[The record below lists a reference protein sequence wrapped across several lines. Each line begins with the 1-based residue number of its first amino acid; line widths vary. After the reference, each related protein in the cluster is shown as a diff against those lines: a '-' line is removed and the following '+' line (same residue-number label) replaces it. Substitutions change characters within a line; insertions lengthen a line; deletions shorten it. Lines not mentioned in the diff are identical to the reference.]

1 MRTLNRPM
9 FRYGGPIKEGVM
21 NGIRE
26 PKRNGGSMGPNEGPR
41 RAALVGDSNFP
52 QTDGRAHHVAPIVYG
67 VGMGLARAAPLAL
80 RYGRQGVGLAKRGI
94 GAIKGLFGK
103 NKPFQGPVGS
113 STTGPTTVVRG
124 KGRVPGA
131 SGSYSPISFKPGAT
145 TASPTGP
152 AMGEAFVTNPFGT
165 YLSETMS
172 GKLVSGLYKGAT
184 SPTAAGLTQ
193 KAGKAIWSVAKDPIT
208 IASAGFYF
216 YPDGTP
222 KPDEVL
228 ETQGQKP
235 ELGLEQLLETS
246 VKNGAVKNENTLNKA
261 DKRKTQVEKYRDI
274 MDIKGMNK
282 NAAYDSLIAASQAV
296 LGEDDFKGSLKDGSL
311 INKIIGST
319 SKAFDKPAKTK
330 DAIDTLILK
339 GEITKDINASD
350 PKSAA
355 DLAYKQAATT
365 KINKELN
372 PTFATLKSAYLKD
385 NKGQPGIDAAANDF
399 STNNGQVFRGNIIP
413 KADFSEI
420 LTDIKKNSKGDIDDI
435 TIIAN
440 WTQETINKSEK
451 NIPDGTYTVGD
462 RIVTIKDKTVID
474 VG

>member
-26 PKRNGGSMGPNEGPR
+26 PKRNGGSMSPNEGPR
-41 RAALVGDSNFP
+41 RAALVGDPNFP
-52 QTDGRAHHVAPIVYG
+52 QTNGRAHHVAPIVYG

-113 STTGPTTVVRG
+113 STTGPTTVVRSVQ
-124 KGRVPGA
+124 RVPGA
-131 SGSYSPISFKPGAT
+131 SGSYSPVSFKPGAT
-145 TASPTGP
+145 TASPSGAP
-152 AMGEAFVTNPFGT
+152 MGEGFVTNPFGT
-165 YLSETMS
+165 YLSGTMS

-184 SPTAAGLTQ
+184 SPTAVGLTQ
-193 KAGKAIWSVAKDPIT
+193 KAGKAVWSVAKDPLT
-208 IASAGFYF
+208 IAAAGFYF

-235 ELGLEQLLETS
+235 ELDLEGLLKTS
-246 VKNGAVKNENTLNKA
+246 VKNGAAKNENTLNKV
-261 DKRKTQVEKYRDI
+261 DKRKADVEKYRDI

-282 NAAYDSLIAASQAV
+282 DAAYNSLIAASQAV
-296 LGEDDFKGSLKDGSL
+296 SEEGDFKGSLRDGSL
-311 INKIIGST
+311 INKIIQST
-319 SKAFDKPAKTK
+319 SKAYDKPKATK

-399 STNNGQVFRGNIIP
+399 STNNGQNFRGNFIT
-413 KADFSEI
+413 KADFDKIKTE
-420 LTDIKKNSKGDIDDI
+420 IKKDSKGDLDDI
-435 TIIAN
+435 SIIAN
-440 WTQETINKSEK
+440 WTQAEINKSQK

-462 RIVTIKDKTVID
+462 RIVTIKDKIVID

>member
-26 PKRNGGSMGPNEGPR
+26 PKKHGGSMGNN
-41 RAALVGDSNFP
+41 LVGSNAYP
-52 QTDGRAHHVAPIVYG
+52 KTDGREHHFVVSGTVA
-67 VGMGLARAAPLAL
+67 GLAAANAARIAATRAAMT
-80 RYGRQGVGLAKRGI
+80 YGPRAMGGIKKGI
-94 GAIKGLFGK
+94 GAIKNLFGK

-131 SGSYSPISFKPGAT
+131 SGSYSPVSFKPGAT

-152 AMGEAFVTNPFGT
+152 AMGEAFATNPFGT
-165 YLSETMS
+165 YLSGTMS

-261 DKRKTQVEKYRDI
+261 DKRKSQVEKYRDI

-296 LGEDDFKGSLKDGSL
+296 LGEGDIKGSLKDGSL

-399 STNNGQVFRGNIIP
+399 STNNGQTFRGNIIP

-420 LTDIKKNSKGDIDDI
+420 LTEIKKSSKGDIDDI

>member
-26 PKRNGGSMGPNEGPR
+26 PKKQGGSMGNN
-41 RAALVGDSNFP
+41 LVGSP
-52 QTDGRAHHVAPIVYG
+52 AYPKTDGREHHFVVTGSIA
-67 VGMGLARAAPLAL
+67 GLAAANAARIAATRAAMT
-80 RYGRQGVGLAKRGI
+80 YGPRAIGGIKRGI

-103 NKPFQGPVGS
+103 NVPKNVTVPKQGPTFPGTLTTKQGGFGAPVTTRVNPVGPGTAE
-113 STTGPTTVVRG
+113 STVNTF
-124 KGRVPGA
+124 VPNKF
-131 SGSYSPISFKPGAT
+131 S
-145 TASPTGP
+145 
-152 AMGEAFVTNPFGT
+152 E
-165 YLSETMS
+165 YLSGTMS

-193 KAGKAIWSVAKDPIT
+193 KAGKAVWSVAKDPLT
-208 IASAGFYF
+208 ILSAGYYF

-222 KPDEVL
+222 KPDSVIAD
-228 ETQGQKP
+228 QGQKP

-420 LTDIKKNSKGDIDDI
+420 LTDIKKNSQGDIDDI

-440 WTQETINKSEK
+440 WTQETINKSQK